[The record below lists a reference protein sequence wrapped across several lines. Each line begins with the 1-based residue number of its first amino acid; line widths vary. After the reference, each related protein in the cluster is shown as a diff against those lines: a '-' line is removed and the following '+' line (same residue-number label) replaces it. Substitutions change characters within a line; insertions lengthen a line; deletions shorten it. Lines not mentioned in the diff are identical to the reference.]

1 MYTILLVDD
10 ERSVIDALTM
20 QIDWKNL
27 GVDTVL
33 TASNGQEA
41 LDYAR
46 SRPIALVVADIR

>member
-10 ERSVIDALTM
+10 EKSVVDALTM

-33 TASNGQEA
+33 TASNGRKRWI
-41 LDYAR
+41 LR
-46 SRPIALVVADIR
+46 ALVL